1 MTAYELYREGN
12 LGAAIEA
19 ALRGVKAAPTDLDAR
34 LLLCDLLCF
43 DQQLERADRQL
54 ELLVQQDPGLGPPLA
69 LYRQLIR
76 AEVARQE
83 VFQSGRVPEL
93 LDEVTDVVSLHLR
106 AAIAVREG
114 ATQEAAELL
123 RQAEEQRRRVAGEC
137 DGVPFGDLRDLNDLT
152 APFLEVLTITG
163 KYYWIAW
170 DRLERLEFKPPK
182 FLRDVLWRQ
191 AEMVIPGKPEA
202 MVYVPV
208 LYAGSHGSPDQSIR
222 LGRRTEWQEQT
233 GGYTAGAGQRTLL
246 VGDEG
251 IPLLSVGRITFSR
264 SGDGTTSGSDSR

>member
-12 LGAAIEA
+12 LDAAIDA
-19 ALRGVKAAPTDLDAR
+19 ALRGVKAAPTDIDAR

-76 AEVARQE
+76 AEVARKD
-83 VFQSGRVPEL
+83 VFESGRVPEL
-93 LDEVTDVVSLHLR
+93 LGEVSDVLSLHLR

-114 ATQEAAELL
+114 ATQEAGDLL
-123 RQAEEQRRRVAGEC
+123 REAEAQRQRVAGSC
-137 DGVPFGDLRDLNDLT
+137 DGSQFEDLRDLNDLT
-152 APFLEVLTITG
+152 APFLEVLTSTG
-163 KYYWIAW
+163 KYYWIQW
-170 DRLERLEFKPPK
+170 DRIGRLEFKPPK

-191 AEMVIPGKPEA
+191 AEMVIQGKPDA
-202 MVYVPV
+202 LVYVPV
-208 LYAGSHGSPDQSIR
+208 LYAGSHASSDQEVR
-222 LGRRTEWQEQT
+222 LGRKTEWQEMP
-233 GGYTAGAGQRTLL
+233 GGYTAGVGQRTLL

-251 IPLLSVGRITFSR
+251 KPILSLGGIAFSPVGH
-264 SGDGTTSGSDSR
+264 GTPSAR